1 MESNIQNETTMNE
14 VISNITPT
22 AEEMTTQPTTELEGT
37 TPHAEGDISDPN
49 HPHHHMHNSALGAAA
64 KAHSAV
70 HHVMP
75 HHRKLDL

>member
-1 MESNIQNETTMNE
+1 MESNIQNETAMNE
-14 VISNITPT
+14 VTSNITPT
-22 AEEMTTQPTTELEGT
+22 AEEMITQPTSELEGT
-37 TPHAEGDISDPN
+37 APHTEGDISDPN
-49 HPHHHMHNSALGAAA
+49 HPHHHQHNSALGAAA